1 MKAVLYDHVIWFD
14 FEIITDFEK
23 IKIIQNINTN
33 NKCKI
38 NKRYILKDKR
48 KLIDVIVRK

>member
-1 MKAVLYDHVIWFD
+1 MKPVLYHVIWL
-14 FEIITDFEK
+14 EIIIDFEK
-23 IKIIQNINTN
+23 IKIIQNSNMN

-48 KLIDVIVRK
+48 KLKYVMVKK